1 MVANFGNFQMFLGS
15 KIDNSNIKFA
25 IENKQ
30 KKCKREVKLL
40 GITID
45 EKLTFMN
52 YIANICR
59 LAKTSSRALTRI
71 RTFLSMEQKKNFL
84 KVRLCQ
90 HLNTAL

>member
-1 MVANFGNFQMFLGS
+1 MVANFGKFQMFLGL
-15 KIDNSNIKFA
+15 KIDNSKIKFA

-30 KKCKREVKLL
+30 IKCKREVKLL

-52 YIANICR
+52 HIANICR
-59 LAKTSSRALTRI
+59 LANTSSRALTRI
-71 RTFLSMEQKKNFL
+71 RRFLSTEQKKNYL
-84 KVRLCQ
+84 KLRLCQ